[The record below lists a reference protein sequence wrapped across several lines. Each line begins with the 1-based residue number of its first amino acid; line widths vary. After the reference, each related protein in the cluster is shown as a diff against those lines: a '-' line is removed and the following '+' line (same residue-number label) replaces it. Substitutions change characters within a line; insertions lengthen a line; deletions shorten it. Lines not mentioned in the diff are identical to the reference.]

1 MEIETRLRVAS
12 GTGQNETE
20 ASSCAFEQLKKRG
33 NATPPDLISDGWG
46 GIREALVDVFGTV
59 PAYKGVGRPPSKKQ
73 AGDDW
78 HYLQY
83 IKIRNQRGSVIGT
96 KTKAIFGDEETLKSI
111 FKPHTAYIER
121 THLTMRQSN
130 NRLIRKGLGF
140 SKSFA
145 LHKAAMILDDA
156 VYNFVEP
163 CKSLRV
169 EVNPEAKRFETRYQQ
184 RTPAMAAGITD
195 QLCSLEYLLRMIPV
209 PKHS

>member
-1 MEIETRLRVAS
+1 
-12 GTGQNETE
+12 
-20 ASSCAFEQLKKRG
+20 
-33 NATPPDLISDGWG
+33 
-46 GIREALVDVFGTV
+46 
-59 PAYKGVGRPPSKKQ
+59 
-73 AGDDW
+73 
-78 HYLQY
+78 
-83 IKIRNQRGSVIGT
+83 
-96 KTKAIFGDEETLKSI
+96 
-111 FKPHTAYIER
+111 
-121 THLTMRQSN
+121 MRQSN
-130 NRLIRKGLGF
+130 NRLTRKGLGF

-195 QLCSLEYLLRMIPV
+195 EIYSLEYLLRMIPV